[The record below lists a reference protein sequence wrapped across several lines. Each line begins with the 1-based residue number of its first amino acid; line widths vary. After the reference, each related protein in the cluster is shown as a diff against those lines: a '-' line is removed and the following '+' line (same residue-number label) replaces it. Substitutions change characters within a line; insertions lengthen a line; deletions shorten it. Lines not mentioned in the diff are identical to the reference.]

1 MAGLPT
7 VSQQTW
13 GQQAMCRARCRMVLG
28 APAAHRSGSGR
39 GLGTELEAMV
49 VREERRLETLLQ
61 IEGR

>member
-1 MAGLPT
+1 
-7 VSQQTW
+7 
-13 GQQAMCRARCRMVLG
+13 MVLG

-49 VREERRLETLLQ
+49 VREEQRLETLLQ